1 MAEKGKELVLAHLS
15 WPEVKELLPRI
26 EMVLLPVGSNEQHG
40 PNGSLETDT
49 ALVYAVCRRVSEEL
63 YPRVLVAPPI
73 PWGISFHHMDF
84 PGSITLEPETLHR
97 ILFDEVNSLHRHG
110 FQRFLIVNGHGGN
123 QALVNVATWR
133 IKERLRV
140 PFIGACSYFNMGLDV
155 SVGHAG
161 VVEMSLGMYLAPH
174 VVKQDQ
180 LTDGDMTGFKSRL
193 PKVSIPLQM
202 VQRTRNGALGPATA
216 ASREYGQELGEAA
229 IAGLKQAIEIIL
241 EEDYTVWP

>member
-1 MAEKGKELVLAHLS
+1 MTEKGKELVLAHLS
-15 WPEVKELLPRI
+15 WPEVKELMPEI
-26 EMVLLPVGSNEQHG
+26 QIVLLPVGSNEQHG
-40 PNGSLETDT
+40 YNASLEMDI
-49 ALVYAVCRRVSEEL
+49 ALSYAVCRRVSEEL

-73 PWGISFHHMDF
+73 PWGISFHHMEF
-84 PGSITLEPETLHR
+84 PGTITLEPETLYA
-97 ILFDEVNSLHRHG
+97 ILYDEVNSLHKHG

-123 QALVNVATWR
+123 QNLVNVATWR

-140 PFIGACSYFNMGLDV
+140 PFIGACSYFSMGLDV

-161 VVEMSLGMYLAPH
+161 VVEVSYAMYLAPH

-180 LTDGDMTGFKSRL
+180 LTDGDMTGFESRV
-193 PKVSIPLQM
+193 PKINIPFQLLH
-202 VQRTRNGALGPATA
+202 RTRNGALGPAIG
-216 ASREYGQELGEAA
+216 ASREYGEEVAEAA